1 MSEELISISVD
12 ELKEAEQELKE
23 FVAEKHLHYL
33 SACEDT
39 LSREYKITLRDKKAL
54 FDKVMKSGK
63 TTEEIDKENFDN
75 LMKGIHFTTEQ
86 ICNYIANPEYYKEN
100 GGSNVLEGHYIGT
113 QASGTQS
120 AVFAFVPK

>member
-75 LMKGIHFTTEQ
+75 LMKGILLRSRFVIILQ
-86 ICNYIANPEYYKEN
+86 IQNIIKNP
-100 GGSNVLEGHYIGT
+100 IR
-113 QASGTQS
+113 
-120 AVFAFVPK
+120 